1 VSEQSRGGRRK
12 RAAKGPAAGARKTL
26 RLALIDPRPLI
37 RDALSHR
44 LKTIRREC
52 RVALFASATELL
64 AEGRDGG
71 AIDLIVCSVTPADG
85 ADGTILEMVERL
97 CSEAPDKPIIIIS
110 GRVGPGPV
118 AAALRGGARGYIPTT
133 LDPPIA
139 IAAVELVLAG
149 GTFAPTDPFLPAGE
163 GAAPPV
169 RRDRAG
175 AREDIT
181 AREAEILAR
190 LVEGKSNKTI
200 ARDLEISQGTVK
212 VHLRRLMRKLGAA
225 NRTQLA
231 LRAVAVL
238 AAPSA

>member
-1 VSEQSRGGRRK
+1 MLQ
-12 RAAKGPAAGARKTL
+12 
-26 RLALIDPRPLI
+26 LALIDPRPLI
-37 RDALSHR
+37 RDGLSHR
-44 LKTIRREC
+44 LKTIRRDC

-64 AEGRDGG
+64 AEGQDHA
-71 AIDLIVCSVTPADG
+71 AIDLIVCSLTPADD
-85 ADGTILEMVERL
+85 AERTILEMVERL

-110 GRVGPGPV
+110 DPTGPGSV

-139 IAAVELVLAG
+139 IAAMELVLAG
-149 GTFAPTDPFLPAGE
+149 GTFAPTDPFLTGAE
-163 GAAPPV
+163 GAAPPAA
-169 RRDRAG
+169 RHEAGGRA
-175 AREDIT
+175 DIT
-181 AREAEILAR
+181 ARAVEILAR

-200 ARDLEISQGTVK
+200 ARELEISQGTVK

-238 AAPSA
+238 AAPPA